1 MGGFGLFCFVSFPYL
16 NLTEEKLLL
25 GQRADGHPA
34 PGQGPPMNVRLQS
47 PARASRERATPP
59 AAGLWAS
66 EVDTTEQ
73 ECTEMTSLGI
83 ELRDNNLH

>member
-1 MGGFGLFCFVSFPYL
+1 MATLP
-16 NLTEEKLLL
+16 
-25 GQRADGHPA
+25 RAGASYECKTAITSQGVQSAGHA
-34 PGQGPPMNVRLQS
+34 
-47 PARASRERATPP
+47 P